1 MQEYASTIMTRT
13 RTGCR
18 SFISVFGILHG
29 NKDTCPVS
37 FYRQDLH
44 PVCRGGLSPP
54 GSSRLNRVRWP
65 YEKRI
70 IRTGSNLTGTRLSIA
85 YVTGSY
91 LMTVAIHIQNLT
103 RRFNGLV
110 AVDNIS
116 FDIEAGEIFGLLGPN
131 GAGKTTTLSMLSTML
146 KPTSGSAT
154 VNGIDI
160 ERDEDGVRKSIG
172 IVFQD
177 QSLDEELTAW
187 ENMDF
192 HGRLYRIPA
201 DMRKQRITELLNLVE
216 LEDRKDDIVKTFSG
230 GMRRRLEIAR
240 GLLHHPT
247 VLFLDEPTLG
257 LDPQTRN
264 HLWQYIA
271 TLAKEKGITIILTT
285 HYMEELR
292 LCNRVAIIDH
302 GKIIALDT
310 PKNLKDGIGGDV
322 VTIRSPD
329 PAAIIAALSEP
340 WITRVE
346 QHNDEVIVSL
356 QNAEQHISTI
366 VTLLNTNRVPI
377 ESIAIHKPT
386 LEDVFLSFTGK
397 TIREEEADHKTNMR
411 MYQKMVRH

>member
-1 MQEYASTIMTRT
+1 M
-13 RTGCR
+13 
-18 SFISVFGILHG
+18 
-29 NKDTCPVS
+29 P
-37 FYRQDLH
+37 
-44 PVCRGGLSPP
+44 
-54 GSSRLNRVRWP
+54 
-65 YEKRI
+65 
-70 IRTGSNLTGTRLSIA
+70 
-85 YVTGSY
+85 
-91 LMTVAIHIQNLT
+91 VAIHIQNLT
-103 RRFNGLV
+103 RRFNDLV

-116 FDIEAGEIFGLLGPN
+116 FDIDQGEIFGLLGPN

-154 VNGIDI
+154 INGIDI
-160 ERDEDGVRKSIG
+160 EKDEDGVRKSIG

-201 DMRKQRITELLNLVE
+201 DIRKQRITELLKLVE

-240 GLLHHPT
+240 GLLHHPS

-285 HYMEELR
+285 HYMDEADR
-292 LCNRVAIIDH
+292 LCNRIAIIDH

-322 VTIRSPD
+322 VTIKSPD
-329 PAAIIAALSEP
+329 PSAIARRP
-340 WITRVE
+340 DR
-346 QHNDEVIVSL
+346 
-356 QNAEQHISTI
+356 
-366 VTLLNTNRVPI
+366 TL
-377 ESIAIHKPT
+377 
-386 LEDVFLSFTGK
+386 
-397 TIREEEADHKTNMR
+397 DHPG
-411 MYQKMVRH
+411 

>member
-1 MQEYASTIMTRT
+1 
-13 RTGCR
+13 
-18 SFISVFGILHG
+18 
-29 NKDTCPVS
+29 
-37 FYRQDLH
+37 
-44 PVCRGGLSPP
+44 
-54 GSSRLNRVRWP
+54 
-65 YEKRI
+65 
-70 IRTGSNLTGTRLSIA
+70 
-85 YVTGSY
+85 
-91 LMTVAIHIQNLT
+91 MTVAIHIENLT
-103 RRFNGLV
+103 RRFNDLV

-116 FDIEAGEIFGLLGPN
+116 FDIKNGEIFGLLGPN

-146 KPTSGSAT
+146 KPTSGKAM
-154 VNGIDI
+154 VNGVDV

-192 HGRLYRIPA
+192 HGRLYRIPT
-201 DMRKQRITELLNLVE
+201 DTRNQRITELLRLVE

-240 GLLHHPT
+240 GLLHHPS

-271 TLAKEKGITIILTT
+271 TLAREKGITIILTT
-285 HYMEELR
+285 HYMEEADR
-292 LCNRVAIIDH
+292 LCNRIAIIDH

-310 PKNLKDGIGGDV
+310 PKNLKDRIGGDV
-322 VTIRSPD
+322 VTIKSSNPE
-329 PAAIIAALSEP
+329 AIIAALNEP
-340 WITRVE
+340 WISRME
-346 QHNDEVIVSL
+346 KHNNEVIISL
-356 QNAEQHISTI
+356 QNADQHVSTM
-366 VTLLNTNRVPI
+366 VTLLNSKQVMI

-411 MYQKMVRH
+411 MYQRMARH